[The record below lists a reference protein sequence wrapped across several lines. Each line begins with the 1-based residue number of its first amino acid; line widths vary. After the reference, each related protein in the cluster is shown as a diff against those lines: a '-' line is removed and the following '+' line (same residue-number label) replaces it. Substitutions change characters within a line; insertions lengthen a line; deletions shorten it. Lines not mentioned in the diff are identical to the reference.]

1 MTSENPLPM
10 KILLTG
16 GTGYIGSHTAV
27 ALLEA
32 GHEVLLADNL
42 SNSKAEV
49 VARIKSVTGRD
60 AEFHQLDLCNYEDL
74 LALFKRAGAEAVI
87 HFAGLKAVGESVAE
101 PLRYYQNNLVSSM
114 NLCRALLATGMDQLV
129 FSSSATVY
137 GEPES
142 VPISETAPALDASSP
157 YGRTKLFIER
167 ILEDVARANPA
178 LKVALLRY
186 FNPAGAHASGMMG
199 EDPTGMPNNLLPYVC
214 QVAVGRRER
223 LTIFGD
229 DYPTRDGTCIRDYI
243 HVMDLAAGHEAA
255 LDYLQGAEGLEIFNL
270 GTGEGH
276 TVLELVKTF
285 EEANQVV
292 INRELGARRPG
303 DVPASYTDPAR
314 AQKTLKWRAQRSLTD
329 ICQDAWNWQR
339 QNPEGY

>member
-1 MTSENPLPM
+1 M
-10 KILLTG
+10 KVLLTG

-49 VARIKSVTGRD
+49 VARIKAVTGRQ
-60 AEFHQLDLCNYEDL
+60 AEFHQVDLCNYDDL

-87 HFAGLKAVGESVAE
+87 HFAGFKAVGESVAE

-114 NLCRALLATGMDQLV
+114 NLCRALLATGMDKLV

-167 ILEDVARANPA
+167 ILEDLARAKPA

-186 FNPAGAHASGMMG
+186 FNPAGAHASGMLG
-199 EDPTGMPNNLLPYVC
+199 EDPRGVPNNLLPYVC

-255 LDYLQGAEGLEIFNL
+255 LDYLQGAKGLEVFNL

-292 INRELGARRPG
+292 ISRELGARRPG
-303 DVPASYTDPAR
+303 DVPASYTDPAKAR
-314 AQKTLKWRAQRSLTD
+314 QALKWRAERSLTD
-329 ICQDAWNWQR
+329 ICQDAWRWQR
-339 QNPEGY
+339 QNPEGYKDS